1 MSTDRDERPEI
12 IREFE
17 DAGLYVT
24 EISGEELGILL
35 GGDLGSL
42 LDSLLSD
49 ALPDLLARATPHMHY
64 PKRNSREYKDMMK
77 SGLECEDVN
86 GLVSGIKSVWD
97 GYGWIGLV
105 DFMGACM
112 VSIAALAPDD
122 YRDAFGLVRIDK
134 ILRTNQDEA
143 ELMETAVKISNDPE
157 AAAKGMDFTSAL
169 NVGLE
174 IVARVDSWFPYFQQA
189 LNAACRQDHATM
201 RAALSQCP
209 GLKDADDISMTV
221 QGVFVL
227 GLAQMAVARPHNALT
242 EAQRYTG

>member
-1 MSTDRDERPEI
+1 MSTDDRPEI

-24 EISGEELGILL
+24 EVTGEELGILL
-35 GGDLGSL
+35 GGDLGTL

-64 PKRNSREYKDMMK
+64 PKRNSREYKDMMQ
-77 SGLECEDVN
+77 SGLECQDVS

-105 DFMGACM
+105 DFMGACTL
-112 VSIAALAPDD
+112 SIAALAPDEF
-122 YRDAFGLVRIDK
+122 RDAYGLVRIDK

-143 ELMETAVKISNDPE
+143 ELMETAVRIANDPDAE
-157 AAAKGMDFTSAL
+157 AKGFTFASAL
-169 NVGLE
+169 DTGLA
-174 IVARVDSWFPYFQQA
+174 IVAHVDTWIPHFQQA
-189 LNAACRQDHATM
+189 LHAACRHDHAAM
-201 RAALSQCP
+201 RAALVQCP
-209 GLKDADDISMTV
+209 GLKDPEKISMSV

-227 GLAQMAVARPHNALT
+227 GLAQMAIARPDNAIAET
-242 EAQRYTG
+242 NRYME